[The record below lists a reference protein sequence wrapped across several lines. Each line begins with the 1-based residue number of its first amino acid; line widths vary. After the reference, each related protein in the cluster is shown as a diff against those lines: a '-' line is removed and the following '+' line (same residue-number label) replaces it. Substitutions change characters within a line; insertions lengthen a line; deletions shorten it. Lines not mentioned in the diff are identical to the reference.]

1 MRKAMWG
8 RCWWLVLALLVLGCG
23 EPGWQANVP
32 EDWPFDLDAEP
43 VRAANG
49 MVVSTDAYASEVGV
63 EVLKAGGNAVDAA
76 IATSF
81 ALAVVNPEA
90 GNIGGGGFMLIR
102 FADGRVAALDHREKA
117 PYLAHRDMYLDEA
130 GNVTDASKI
139 GHLASGVPGTV
150 AGLWEAHQ
158 QHGSVDWALL
168 VAPAIQLAEGFEVR
182 ERQARSFRMGEER
195 LSIYPTTEA
204 TFLPEGRP
212 PQVGEVFRQPEL
224 AETLRRISREG
235 RDGFYKGV
243 TADLIV
249 QEMDHGGGIISYQD
263 LEDYEAVWRDPVSF
277 TYRGYRV
284 IGMPPVS
291 SGGVTLAAI
300 AKILEGFD
308 LASLEWHSP
317 EMIHLLVESWKRAYA
332 DRNQY
337 LADPDFVDLPIE
349 RMMSSEYA
357 AERRATITFERAT
370 PSLEIGPGLESLDLS
385 EHTTHLSVVD
395 AQGNAVSL
403 TTTINSWF
411 GSRVTVTG
419 AGFLLNNEMDD
430 FAARPGLPNQF
441 GLVQGEANAIEP
453 GKRMLSA
460 MTPTIVED
468 AAGELFLVIGS
479 PGGAT
484 IITNVFQNLSN
495 VIDYGMPVAQA
506 VNVPR
511 VHHQHLPDEI
521 QWEAGSLP
529 EHILRALEDLG
540 QYVRERSG
548 DDAYIGD
555 VEAILV
561 TPDGLLEGAADPR
574 RGGTAVG
581 Y

>member
-1 MRKAMWG
+1 
-8 RCWWLVLALLVLGCG
+8 
-23 EPGWQANVP
+23 
-32 EDWPFDLDAEP
+32 
-43 VRAANG
+43 
-49 MVVSTDAYASEVGV
+49 
-63 EVLKAGGNAVDAA
+63 
-76 IATSF
+76 
-81 ALAVVNPEA
+81 
-90 GNIGGGGFMLIR
+90 
-102 FADGRVAALDHREKA
+102 
-117 PYLAHRDMYLDEA
+117 
-130 GNVTDASKI
+130 
-139 GHLASGVPGTV
+139 
-150 AGLWEAHQ
+150 
-158 QHGSVDWALL
+158 
-168 VAPAIQLAEGFEVR
+168 
-182 ERQARSFRMGEER
+182 
-195 LSIYPTTEA
+195 
-204 TFLPEGRP
+204 
-212 PQVGEVFRQPEL
+212 
-224 AETLRRISREG
+224 
-235 RDGFYKGV
+235 
-243 TADLIV
+243 
-249 QEMDHGGGIISYQD
+249 MDHGGGIISYED

-291 SGGVTLAAI
+291 SGGATLAAI

-317 EMIHLLVESWKRAYA
+317 QMIHLLAESWKRAYA

-337 LADPDFVDLPIE
+337 LADPDFVRMPIE
-349 RMMSSEYA
+349 EMMSDEYA

-370 PSLEIGPGLESLDLS
+370 PSLEIGPGLGSQDLS
-385 EHTTHLSVVD
+385 EHTTHLSVID
-395 AQGNAVSL
+395 AQGDAVSL

-430 FAARPGLPNQF
+430 FAARPGMPNQF

-468 AAGELFLVIGS
+468 TAGELFLVVGS

-495 VIDYGMPVAQA
+495 IIDYGMPVAQA

-540 QYVRERSG
+540 QYTRERSG

-561 TPDGLLEGAADPR
+561 TPDGTLEGAADPR
-574 RGGTAVG
+574 RGGTAIG